1 MKSSRM
7 IVEVRDA
14 TRPRIDAA
22 AYCRW
27 RAGVACVSTPTIAAH
42 DPRQDCFMMEG
53 DQGELRNFPHPIS
66 PALQARIDAI
76 TDADLR
82 AHILFIL
89 ADPEPRRST
98 DEQIVE
104 SMVLSHE
111 RAMELREERG
121 LPSPSLW
128 HPWRD
133 DEVLAFI
140 EHVRHALP
148 VDHAELVR
156 AAQEKTDAEEALM
169 ARVRA
174 LGEQWRP
181 GLETLDY
188 LFLFDRMQLHL
199 RIAPCLL
206 SRVSALPE
214 ASLRAHILRVLGR
227 SVGFPVT
234 HEQIVDEMVREHV
247 STCVA
252 VARRYPWRKAEMLE
266 FIAYLQQEIPSE
278 FEAFCKCEQER
289 QETDYD
295 LLGKII
301 DLADAWRPDVDSMDR
316 LALAFCVQAHVGR
329 V

>member
-1 MKSSRM
+1 M

-121 LPSPSLW
+121 LPS
-128 HPWRD
+128 H
-133 DEVLAFI
+133 I
-140 EHVRHALP
+140 
-148 VDHAELVR
+148 R
-156 AAQEKTDAEEALM
+156 ASAGVVT
-169 ARVRA
+169 RWV
-174 LGEQWRP
+174 
-181 GLETLDY
+181 
-188 LFLFDRMQLHL
+188 
-199 RIAPCLL
+199 CL
-206 SRVSALPE
+206 
-214 ASLRAHILRVLGR
+214 
-227 SVGFPVT
+227 VGFRLSLPA
-234 HEQIVDEMVREHV
+234 
-247 STCVA
+247 C
-252 VARRYPWRKAEMLE
+252 
-266 FIAYLQQEIPSE
+266 
-278 FEAFCKCEQER
+278 ER
-289 QETDYD
+289 QAAGLDCERF
-295 LLGKII
+295 
-301 DLADAWRPDVDSMDR
+301 A
-316 LALAFCVQAHVGR
+316 
-329 V
+329 